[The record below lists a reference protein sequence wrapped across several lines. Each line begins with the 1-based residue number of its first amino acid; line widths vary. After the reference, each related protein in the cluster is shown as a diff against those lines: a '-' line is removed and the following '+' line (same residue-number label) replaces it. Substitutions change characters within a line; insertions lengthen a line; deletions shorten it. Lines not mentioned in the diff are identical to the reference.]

1 MILWRRHVAPCD
13 SIDPTDP
20 RCGCPIYQEYRVGR
34 KRFRR
39 SLKTRNWQKA
49 LAEARQKE
57 LEGFKEKPKSPMIE
71 QACDK
76 YLDDVKA
83 RDLREPTI
91 YKFKLLFRQLKEFAL
106 EKGLVFI
113 SDFDLDSL
121 RQFRATWPNKN
132 EAARVKLGNLKAFFR
147 FCSESKWTEDNP
159 ATKLKAGKVVEQ
171 SIVPITEEEFVR
183 ILKACDEHSNKKNR
197 MRLRAFVLLMYYSA
211 LAVRDTVTLRRD
223 AINNGKLFL
232 RRTKTGTDVLCPLP
246 GEVLKALKAIG
257 SQNEYFFWSGKSK
270 PKSAV
275 GDYQRALTSVFEE
288 AKTPRVFS
296 HLFRHTCI
304 TNWLSAGVPVE
315 SVAVLAGHSSIRIT
329 MKHYS
334 HWIKSRQD
342 NLETEVKKSWAQLG
356 TVSGKSDE
364 LLS

>member
-1 MILWRRHVAPCD
+1 MILWRRHVVPCD
-13 SIDPTDP
+13 STDPTDP
-20 RCGCPIYQEYRVGR
+20 RCGCPIYQEYRVGKR
-34 KRFRR
+34 RFRR

-76 YLDDVKA
+76 YLEDVKA
-83 RDLREPTI
+83 RDLRDPTI

-132 EAARVKLGNLKAFFR
+132 EAARVKLGSLKAFFR
-147 FCSESKWTEDNP
+147 FCFESKWIEDNP

-197 MRLRAFVLLMYYSA
+197 MRIRALVLLMYYSA
-211 LAVRDTVTLRRD
+211 LAIRDAVTLRQD
-223 AINNGKLFL
+223 AVKNGKLFL

-246 GEVLKALKAIG
+246 NEVLKALKAIN

-275 GDYQRALTSVFEE
+275 GDYQRALASVFED
-288 AKTPRVFS
+288 AKTPRVFP

-304 TNWLSAGVPVE
+304 TNWLSVGVPVE
-315 SVAVLAGHSSIRIT
+315 TVAVLVGHSSTKVT

-334 HWIKSRQD
+334 HWVKSRQD
-342 NLETEVKKSWAQLG
+342 SLEAEVKKSWAQLG
-356 TVSGKSDE
+356 TASMQSD
-364 LLS
+364 